1 VKLPQGE
8 LKQLTNKVTTTTWL
22 IADPFKNEVK
32 CIEKINPISSAILIL
47 DFDDPK
53 HINFINLLEARLT
66 QKRGQQTR
74 KQ

>member
-1 VKLPQGE
+1 VRQ
-8 LKQLTNKVTTTTWL
+8 QKVP
-22 IADPFKNEVK
+22 IIKPKVK

-66 QKRGQQTR
+66 KNGASKHASNNCNVKANMQEFN
-74 KQ
+74 